1 MAFRNGLPHSVEPA
15 EHASQFLYKSNQI
28 NVNSDQEL
36 IQKTHLYIY
45 ILYNRINDR
54 SDQERVQ
61 NQTKKNGWQTMDGIA
76 YRCGKKHACSP
87 TQIVKVYGES

>member
-15 EHASQFLYKSNQI
+15 EHASQLLYKSNQI
-28 NVNSDQEL
+28 NVNSDKEL
-36 IQKTHLYIY
+36 IQKTHLY
-45 ILYNRINDR
+45 NRINDK